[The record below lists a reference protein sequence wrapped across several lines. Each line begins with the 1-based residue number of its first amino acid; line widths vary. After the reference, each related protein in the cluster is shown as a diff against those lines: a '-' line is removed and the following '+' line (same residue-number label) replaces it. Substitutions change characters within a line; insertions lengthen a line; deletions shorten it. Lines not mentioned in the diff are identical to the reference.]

1 MSDGKEYEGDEESIL
16 VDEESILGDEGD
28 RVDEESEGD
37 EGDRVDEE
45 TSKAIEIA
53 NQLILDV
60 NTMIDKFNNIDDNDN
75 DNKIDKIGNIDLE
88 KVINNIYSR
97 LKLDSYFR
105 RDNEG
110 KIMDNQYVMEI
121 QLGENVNKENVYE
134 YISGIMNIKN
144 R

>member
-1 MSDGKEYEGDEESIL
+1 MSDEEGDGVDGVDEGNGVDEIGDEGDEEDGVNEEDE
-16 VDEESILGDEGD
+16 VDEEEN
-28 RVDEESEGD
+28 SE
-37 EGDRVDEE
+37 
-45 TSKAIEIA
+45 AIEIA
-53 NQLILDV
+53 NQLIENV
-60 NTMIDKFNNIDDNDN
+60 NKMIDTFNNIDNDN
-75 DNKIDKIGNIDLE
+75 IVKIEIHPE
-88 KVINNIYSR
+88 EVINNIYSR

>member
-1 MSDGKEYEGDEESIL
+1 MEIPVAKPESPENKLADEIRNDFNTIIDIL
-16 VDEESILGDEGD
+16 NEISN
-28 RVDEESEGD
+28 SE
-37 EGDRVDEE
+37 
-45 TSKAIEIA
+45 KI
-53 NQLILDV
+53 Q
-60 NTMIDKFNNIDDNDN
+60 
-75 DNKIDKIGNIDLE
+75 KIDTELPDIVDNI
-88 KVINNIYSR
+88 ISR
-97 LKLDSYFR
+97 LKFDSYFR

>member
-1 MSDGKEYEGDEESIL
+1 MSDDERDRVYEGEGDEEGN
-16 VDEESILGDEGD
+16 E
-28 RVDEESEGD
+28 EGD
-37 EGDRVDEE
+37 EERNSEAMNI
-45 TSKAIEIA
+45 AI
-53 NQLILDV
+53 QLIDNV
-60 NTMIDKFNNIDDNDN
+60 NNMISRFNNIVDDNIV
-75 DNKIDKIGNIDLE
+75 KIENIE
-88 KVINNIYSR
+88 PEEVIQNIYSR

-110 KIMDNQYVMEI
+110 KIMNNQYVMEI

>member
-1 MSDGKEYEGDEESIL
+1 MSDDEGGEGYVVGEGDIEEQL
-16 VDEESILGDEGD
+16 QQEN
-28 RVDEESEGD
+28 
-37 EGDRVDEE
+37 
-45 TSKAIEIA
+45 SKAIEIA
-53 NQLILDV
+53 NQLIV
-60 NTMIDKFNNIDDNDN
+60 NVNMMIDTFNIDND
-75 DNKIDKIGNIDLE
+75 DNKIEIIYINPE
-88 KVINNIYSR
+88 EVINNIYSR